1 MTKISNVI
9 IVGLCFIYLMMVLSV
24 PRGELSD
31 LEKTK
36 MWKVKDIYLIYRML
50 SDEEYRSVG
59 DEELV
64 KEINKTFFIGKEMI
78 NAIYK
83 RGS

>member
-1 MTKISNVI
+1 
-9 IVGLCFIYLMMVLSV
+9 
-24 PRGELSD
+24 
-31 LEKTK
+31 

>member
-1 MTKISNVI
+1 
-9 IVGLCFIYLMMVLSV
+9 MMVLSV

>member
-36 MWKVKDIYLIYRML
+36 IWKVKDIYLIYRML